1 MKIAHVFA
9 SIEQGA
15 PPSLLSEHL
24 SAVAS
29 WTDAREKSRST
40 HSIQIVG
47 VCFDSSS
54 NRSEQ
59 FPAVSFVDS
68 YGSTARDIL
77 GEKSPPFP
85 LLREILACV
94 PEDADWVIFSNS
106 DIHLIESGY
115 DDIFGLLDGESAI
128 SINRVTLPEEA
139 IGQSGKSLRKLL
151 EEAVP
156 HPGSDLFVFRRSK
169 IEELVT
175 DNVFQGQPPIGRL
188 MLMNLRLAC
197 GDLKIVHNSGIS
209 YHFGDP
215 RSWERKTKAARA
227 NMIFAVRAVAG
238 LREKYGPQSLRQL
251 ESEGFRSGGIRILIW
266 ASFFVRSRS
275 KWWVLAL
282 ALSPTRGAI
291 FFSRSLRKVTRL
303 LTRLLR
309 KVTKPLTRRWR
320 RKYNFSGRN
329 GRDLEVA
336 VISPGGVASTT
347 LMSHLQGYLEV
358 NSVQDQDGL
367 KHLPVLPRW
376 LEQSD
381 IPILY
386 IQAVDKAEA
395 IQSLKRRGF
404 HRNHLVLLASS
415 PSDFLA
421 AFAPTKIVESRLS
434 QLIEAQAH
442 YFHRL
447 ARSERALV
455 IRRDDLF
462 ESQHAISQFLSL
474 DATSFIRLFPPDKN
488 EN

>member
-1 MKIAHVFA
+1 
-9 SIEQGA
+9 
-15 PPSLLSEHL
+15 
-24 SAVAS
+24 
-29 WTDAREKSRST
+29 
-40 HSIQIVG
+40 
-47 VCFDSSS
+47 
-54 NRSEQ
+54 
-59 FPAVSFVDS
+59 
-68 YGSTARDIL
+68 
-77 GEKSPPFP
+77 
-85 LLREILACV
+85 
-94 PEDADWVIFSNS
+94 
-106 DIHLIESGY
+106 
-115 DDIFGLLDGESAI
+115 
-128 SINRVTLPEEA
+128 
-139 IGQSGKSLRKLL
+139 
-151 EEAVP
+151 
-156 HPGSDLFVFRRSK
+156 
-169 IEELVT
+169 
-175 DNVFQGQPPIGRL
+175 
-188 MLMNLRLAC
+188 
-197 GDLKIVHNSGIS
+197 
-209 YHFGDP
+209 
-215 RSWERKTKAARA
+215 
-227 NMIFAVRAVAG
+227 MIFAVRAVAG

-291 FFSRSLRKVTRL
+291 FFSRNLRKVTKRL
-303 LTRLLR
+303 TGLLRKVTKRLTRLLR
-309 KVTKPLTRRWR
+309 KVTKLLRRRWR

-347 LMSHLQGYLEV
+347 LMSHLQRYLEV
-358 NSVQDQDGL
+358 NSVRDQDGL